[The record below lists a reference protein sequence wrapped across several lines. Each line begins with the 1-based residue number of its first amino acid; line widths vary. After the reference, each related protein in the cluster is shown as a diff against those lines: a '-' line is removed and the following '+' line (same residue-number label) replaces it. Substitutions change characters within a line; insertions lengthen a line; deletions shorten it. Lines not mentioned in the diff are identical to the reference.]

1 MAPVFLRH
9 GPSRRRFSRGWRSL
23 GWLNHHGPSSHG
35 LSSHSRSNPR
45 AALALLLLGPAALA
59 PLLLGA
65 GLNAALVAPARA
77 LEVRDITY
85 FRRPPWKVDLVSYYT
100 NVWDSY
106 AEYYFTIELAADAG
120 ASLGEV
126 TIQQTRGADWQF
138 PFAVERTHAFLGRP
152 RGRGA
157 AVPVNASFDPDSRRF
172 SIRFPEPV
180 AAGNTVTVAIR
191 PWYNP
196 SQADTYLFQVTAYP
210 AGPNPSP
217 APLGFGTLRIYNWSD
232 IR

>member
-1 MAPVFLRH
+1 MAPVLIRRCLIRRCLAR
-9 GPSRRRFSRGWRSL
+9 PS
-23 GWLNHHGPSSHG
+23 
-35 LSSHSRSNPR
+35 
-45 AALALLLLGPAALA
+45 AALALLLLGGAPLALGGLGFRPAAGPLA
-59 PLLLGA
+59 A
-65 GLNAALVAPARA
+65 ARA
-77 LEVRDITY
+77 LEVRDVTY

-120 ASLGEV
+120 AALGEV
-126 TIQQTRGADWQF
+126 AIQQTRGADWQF

-152 RGRGA
+152 RSRGDR
-157 AVPVNASFDPDSRRF
+157 VPVSASFDPNSRRF

-180 AAGNTVTVAIR
+180 APGNTVTVAIR